1 MTEIKATYGGEQHPK
16 QELLDHLESLRL
28 ELVRTS
34 LWLERE
40 GIDDKAREVGGA
52 ALMLADWIQGIRE
65 DYR

>member
-1 MTEIKATYGGEQHPK
+1 MTEIRTTYGGEQHPK

-28 ELVRTS
+28 NLARTS

-40 GIDDKAREVGGA
+40 GIDDKAEEMAGA
-52 ALMLADWIQGIRE
+52 SGMLGVWIEGIRE